1 MQQCVTFCYEHTVG
15 ESSGSWLQPGGQQSH
30 VCRSLMHALVLAA
43 CSYIYDQN
51 NRPQKR
57 PPPEESKSRAAWK
70 SLYGGVNLDT
80 EDVKWRQELRQSI
93 MKGEVLPH
101 IENVSPLGQWTHP
114 RQRSEPHG
122 LALECGVPT
131 MPYTDTP
138 AVNLPTLSADTA
150 AQGTA
155 NDPTAATAKHGPHQR
170 RRRCCISRR
179 APSEVSE
186 SGCRE
191 TAWPVA
197 VCNTVSPTK
206 LSLCSCTSIQPL
218 STW

>member
-1 MQQCVTFCYEHTVG
+1 MQQCVTSCYEHTVG
-15 ESSGSWLQPGGQQSH
+15 ASSGSRLQPGGQSH

-51 NRPQKR
+51 HRPQKR
-57 PPPEESKSRAAWK
+57 PPPQEATSRAAWK
-70 SLYGGVNLDT
+70 SLYDGENLDT
-80 EDVKWRQELRQSI
+80 EAVKWRQELRQSI

-114 RQRSEPHG
+114 RQRSEPQHG
-122 LALECGVPT
+122 GVRT
-131 MPYTDTP
+131 MHRR

-155 NDPTAATAKHGPHQR
+155 NGPTAATAKHGPHQR

-186 SGCRE
+186 S
-191 TAWPVA
+191 AVA
-197 VCNTVSPTK
+197 G
-206 LSLCSCTSIQPL
+206 QPHGR
-218 STW
+218 